1 MGKASSQKK
10 KRRQGTG
17 ATRADL
23 EGQRALEQLARAAQK
38 LNSTFE
44 ARKEH
49 LAAVS
54 RSWWRGPEPEAAEV
68 PSWAEGSAGDRF
80 FEGSRMKKYAVAPRL
95 ATAEIPSAEAFAA
108 DSGHWDIAISAL
120 IRAVVLDRVPVTDP
134 LVTKVIRLLGPAVD
148 AEVRYAASGGRGSQ
162 PIGGVEGG
170 FPEDDAPVLLL
181 GACCLVDATW
191 AVVGL
196 DPLRDVL
203 DYLGPR
209 LDAALAELNCTLKPS
224 GKVLAETL
232 LRAAADFYRLD
243 EEPADAET
251 MRQLGGKSE
260 GNPLDCLISEKAIE
274 PGRADHWTRRA
285 RDARGPVPYC
295 GGVGPGA
302 LLTPPA
308 RPIRRSR
315 GSHRHPYHSGSR
327 STCAYDDCQDAARG
341 RVPDSAR
348 RPVTRFD
355 RVGMSNVKVV
365 SSVPPLW
372 CVVMAWIW
380 KVARRIDPQRGRR
393 AVLGPVWSR
402 DHVAGKRIGRYRVGL
417 VACSRP

>member
-1 MGKASSQKK
+1 MRQRRGRGLIGRVTDTFAAIGLADVTAVRRIMGKASNQKK

-17 ATRADL
+17 VSRADL
-23 EGQRALEQLARAAQK
+23 ESQRALEQLALAARK
-38 LNSTFE
+38 LGGIFE
-44 ARKEH
+44 ARREH

-54 RSWWRGPEPEAAEV
+54 RSWWRGAEPEAAEM
-68 PSWAEGSAGDRF
+68 PNWAEGSAGDRF
-80 FEGSRMKKYAVAPRL
+80 FEDSRMGKHAVAPRL

-108 DSGHWDIAISAL
+108 DSGHWDVAVSAL
-120 IRAVVLDRVPVTDP
+120 IRAVVLDRVPVSDP

-148 AEVRYAASGGRGSQ
+148 AEVQYAASGGRGSQ

-170 FPEDDAPVLLL
+170 FPEDDAPVFLL

-209 LDAALAELNCTLKPS
+209 LDAALAELNCTPKPS

-251 MRQLGGKSE
+251 MRLLGGKCE

-274 PGRADHWTRRA
+274 PAD
-285 RDARGPVPYC
+285 
-295 GGVGPGA
+295 A
-302 LLTPPA
+302 LTIGL
-308 RPIRRSR
+308 
-315 GSHRHPYHSGSR
+315 
-327 STCAYDDCQDAARG
+327 
-341 RVPDSAR
+341 
-348 RPVTRFD
+348 
-355 RVGMSNVKVV
+355 
-365 SSVPPLW
+365 
-372 CVVMAWIW
+372 
-380 KVARRIDPQRGRR
+380 
-393 AVLGPVWSR
+393 AVLATLADLCRTAKASV
-402 DHVAGKRIGRYRVGL
+402 L
-417 VACSRP
+417 VPR